1 MLVFVYKIFFDI
13 CKNLLRLVMW
23 NSFFFFFNNRFLL
36 ISIFI
41 YALSCL
47 NVCLCICCGCFV

>member
-1 MLVFVYKIFFDI
+1 
-13 CKNLLRLVMW
+13 MW

-47 NVCLCICCGCFV
+47 NVCVYVFVVVVLFESGFVFMYYNNVISLAL